1 MARIWCP
8 TSYTGRGICP
18 ENRPEIAA
26 QKLFYSGWRVLGI
39 LGDEIVQ
46 ISPKTAPKRRPDAA
60 QNGWAHSGRFWAAF
74 WAVFWAAKLVRIL
87 GSPQISPRNVPRF
100 LGARSGRPRLAYKSH
115 KAHRHHKDTTGYF
128 EATHT
133 HPTCI
138 HTNTFIRGG
147 LAKKSEPQIG
157 HQLCLQIL
165 QFTF

>member
-1 MARIWCP
+1 M
-8 TSYTGRGICP
+8 
-18 ENRPEIAA
+18 
-26 QKLFYSGWRVLGI
+26 GI

-138 HTNTFIRGG
+138 HTNITFIRGG
-147 LAKKSEPQIG
+147 LAKKIG
-157 HQLCLQIL
+157 ANRTPTAFKFCNSH
-165 QFTF
+165 FERAPTP